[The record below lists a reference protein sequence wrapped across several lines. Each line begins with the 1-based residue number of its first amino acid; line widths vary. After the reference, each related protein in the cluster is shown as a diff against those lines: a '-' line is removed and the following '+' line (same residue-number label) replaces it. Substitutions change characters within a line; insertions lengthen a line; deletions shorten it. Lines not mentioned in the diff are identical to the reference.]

1 MSEKTRRAEAGYQR
15 LIRMGDPKTAMLS
28 VRITPADR
36 DAIAALALELG
47 ITQSDLVSRKVL
59 GKMSDALEV
68 RIARAEA
75 RVARLERKSYGIA
88 LSDEEIDR
96 MTTTEET

>member
-1 MSEKTRRAEAGYQR
+1 MTEKTRRAEAGYQR
-15 LIRMGDPKTAMLS
+15 LIRMGDPKTAVLS

-36 DAIAALALELG
+36 DAIAALALKLG
-47 ITQSDLVSRKVL
+47 VTQSELVSRKVL

-68 RIARAEA
+68 RIARTEA
-75 RVARLERKSYGIA
+75 RVARLERKSYGIV

>member
-36 DAIAALALELG
+36 DAIAALALKLG
-47 ITQSDLVSRKVL
+47 VTQSELVSRKVL
-59 GKMSDALEV
+59 GVNGHRFLPTGGHLIPHWWPSFLPAGGH
-68 RIARAEA
+68 RISP
-75 RVARLERKSYGIA
+75 L
-88 LSDEEIDR
+88 
-96 MTTTEET
+96 